1 MKNLILL
8 TNRFPYE
15 GGEQFIE
22 TEIEFWN
29 RNSFDNVYIIPHSDS
44 DTLRKMPLNIILVE
58 PSNKNYNF
66 VYGLIALLS
75 PILYKEF
82 YYIFREFGFRYFIGN
97 SSEAFKTT
105 ALSLKAKKNLSS
117 FLKSRK
123 KDNNTIYSYWND
135 STFYAACLL
144 KREGLVDKVI
154 SRAHR
159 FDIYEEERSKNYMPL
174 KRQFVNDFDKVFL
187 LLESAFSYYAQT
199 YNVHARL
206 LDISRLGV
214 VLPLNKP
221 TNGYDKDTLS
231 ILSLS
236 YCHLGKQIHKIMDA
250 VYEYAKRN
258 LQVKIEWTHIGY
270 GELFKELKEQSE
282 NLSNIQENLR
292 IKFLGELK
300 NSDVKNHLELNY
312 YDVFIN
318 ASKSEG
324 VPVSIMEA
332 MSYGIPAIAPDV
344 GGVSDLVNMSNGYLM
359 PSEFSSEDIIRGID
373 KIHSRNTINTY
384 RENALNWIS
393 KNFNSSLNYPEFI
406 RKVEIIAGIND
417 CK

>member
-8 TNRFPYE
+8 TNKFPYE

-22 TEIEFWN
+22 TEIEFWKK
-29 RNSFDNVYIIPHSDS
+29 NSFDNVYIMPHSAS
-44 DTLRKMPLNIILVE
+44 DTLRKMPLNIILMK
-58 PSNKNYNF
+58 PNDKNYNF
-66 VYGLIALLS
+66 IYGLLTLVN
-75 PILYKEF
+75 PIFYKEF
-82 YYIFREFGFRYFIGN
+82 YYIFREFGVRGFISN

-105 ALSLKAKKNLSS
+105 ALSLKAKKNLSY
-117 FLKSRK
+117 FLKSK
-123 KDNNTIYSYWND
+123 IKDNITIYSYWND
-135 STFYAACLL
+135 SSFYAACLL

-187 LLESAFSYYAQT
+187 LSESAFSYYEQT
-199 YNVHARL
+199 YNVDPRF

-214 VLPLNKP
+214 VMPLNKP
-221 TNGYDKDTLS
+221 TNGYDKNTLS

-236 YCHLGKQIHKIMDA
+236 YCHVGKQIHKIIDA

-258 LQVKIEWTHIGY
+258 LQVKIEWTHIGN
-270 GELFKELKEQSE
+270 GELFKQLKEQSE
-282 NLSNIQENLR
+282 NLSSIQENLR

-312 YDVFIN
+312 YNVFIN

-359 PSEFSSEDIIRGID
+359 PSEVSSEEIIRGID
-373 KIHSRNTINTY
+373 KIRARNTY
-384 RENALNWIS
+384 RENAFNWIS

-406 RKVEIIAGIND
+406 QKVEIIAGIND